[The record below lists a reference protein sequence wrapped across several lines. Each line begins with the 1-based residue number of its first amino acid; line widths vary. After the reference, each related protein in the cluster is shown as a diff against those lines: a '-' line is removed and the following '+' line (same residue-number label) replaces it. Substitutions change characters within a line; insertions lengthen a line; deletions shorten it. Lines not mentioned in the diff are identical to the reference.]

1 MEATTLY
8 IKTAAARE
16 LGRRGEQQACDYL
29 TSIGQTVLSR
39 NWRSGHLELDLVT
52 LDRSGLHFVEVKTRS
67 KADYLDGSIDARK
80 QRKLISAA
88 RRYVRSH
95 GGLDSMEYFF
105 DVVLIEDGHPVTYR
119 PQAFLPLFQ

>member
-1 MEATTLY
+1 MVATPLH

-67 KADYLDGSIDARK
+67 RADFLDGSVDVRK

-95 GGLDSMEYFF
+95 AGLEPMEYFF
-105 DVVLIEDGHPVTYR
+105 DVILIEDGHPVIYR